1 MKASRIP
8 VFLIMALVAA
18 PLSAQTGT
26 PSAGTPPPVR
36 DPRIY
41 SIIDSVSAKQIESDV
56 RTLVGFGTRHTMSDT
71 LSSTRGIGAARRW
84 IKAEFDRIS
93 EACGG
98 CLEVSYQR
106 SLFKAAD
113 NRRLSHDTWIVNVVA
128 VLRGTE
134 FPNRYVMMSGDI
146 DSRVSD
152 VMNDTSNAP
161 GADDNAS
168 GMAGV
173 LEAARVLT
181 KYRYLKSIVFVG
193 LSGEEQGL
201 YGGQYMAQQ
210 AKKDGW
216 DIEAFLNN
224 DMIGNIRGI
233 DSVTDNTVFRVFGD
247 PIPVTETAQER
258 RVRRYIGG
266 AVDGPSLQ
274 VARYVARITGTYF
287 TNMHA
292 MMVYRLD
299 RFGRGGHETPFDNEG
314 YPAVRI
320 MEAHENYNRQH
331 QDVRV
336 ENGIHYGDVIS
347 GVNFPYAARLTAVNA
362 ATLASLAWAPPPPAE
377 VAIGGAVQPSTTL
390 QWNQVPSKELA
401 GYKVYWRLTTEPQWS
416 HWAWAGDAGEYTLKD
431 VIIDNYFF
439 GVAAVSKDG
448 HESVVQ
454 FPRRQARG
462 RR

>member
-193 LSGEEQGL
+193 LSSEEQ
-201 YGGQYMAQQ
+201 
-210 AKKDGW
+210 
-216 DIEAFLNN
+216 
-224 DMIGNIRGI
+224 
-233 DSVTDNTVFRVFGD
+233 
-247 PIPVTETAQER
+247 
-258 RVRRYIGG
+258 
-266 AVDGPSLQ
+266 
-274 VARYVARITGTYF
+274 
-287 TNMHA
+287 
-292 MMVYRLD
+292 
-299 RFGRGGHETPFDNEG
+299 
-314 YPAVRI
+314 
-320 MEAHENYNRQH
+320 
-331 QDVRV
+331 
-336 ENGIHYGDVIS
+336 
-347 GVNFPYAARLTAVNA
+347 
-362 ATLASLAWAPPPPAE
+362 
-377 VAIGGAVQPSTTL
+377 
-390 QWNQVPSKELA
+390 
-401 GYKVYWRLTTEPQWS
+401 
-416 HWAWAGDAGEYTLKD
+416 
-431 VIIDNYFF
+431 
-439 GVAAVSKDG
+439 
-448 HESVVQ
+448 
-454 FPRRQARG
+454 
-462 RR
+462 